1 MAAGDGSQ
9 MAGRTIWD
17 QDNGRR
23 RADEGHQRL
32 NVKAALFYADDG
44 MVAYTDPGWLQLVF
58 DMLTGL
64 FDRVGLHTN
73 VRKTMGMVCS
83 P

>member
-44 MVAYTDPGWLQLVF
+44 MVASTDPGWLQMVF
-58 DMLTGL
+58 DILTGI
-64 FDRVGLHTN
+64 FYQVVQHMN
-73 VRKTMGMVCS
+73 V
-83 P
+83 